1 MHVNWENAPVN
12 RNSLSDWIKQ
22 QNLVICCS
30 FKEASLLKGCKKF
43 KKDKTKM
50 CLTIVTK
57 EKLCYVAISIL
68 CKVYFGGKN
77 YPRE

>member
-12 RNSLSDWIKQ
+12 GNSSSYWIKQ
-22 QNLVICCS
+22 QNLVICS
-30 FKEASLLKGCKKF
+30 FKETYLLKGYKKF
-43 KKDKTKM
+43 KKDKTKI

-57 EKLCYVAISIL
+57 EKLCCVAISIL
-68 CKVYFGGKN
+68 CKIYFGGKN